1 MWRDVLLW
9 KENIR
14 EFMKR
19 IRQRPVRSGGSG
31 RMDRTMWVVRSDED
45 GDGRMKMG
53 TNPDNCL
60 HCALWPLTIMYLGDS
75 TNVLHNMLV
84 TYP

>member
-1 MWRDVLLW
+1 MW

-31 RMDRTMWVVRSDED
+31 GMDRTMWVVRSDED

-53 TNPDNCL
+53 TNPDTPGHDPYRLRVHPRAPKNS
-60 HCALWPLTIMYLGDS
+60 GDMGQP
-75 TNVLHNMLV
+75 NPMCPNPHRQV
-84 TYP
+84 